1 MSISNF
7 AFTPGELTI
16 ARGDTVVWANADFVP
31 HSATGRNGRWDS
43 GSVAAGASWRF
54 VADSAGRYEYYCVLH
69 PSMTGTIVAR

>member
-7 AFTPGELTI
+7 AFAPVELTI

-43 GSVAAGASWRF
+43 GSIAAAASWRF

-69 PSMTGTIVAR
+69 PSMTGTVVAR